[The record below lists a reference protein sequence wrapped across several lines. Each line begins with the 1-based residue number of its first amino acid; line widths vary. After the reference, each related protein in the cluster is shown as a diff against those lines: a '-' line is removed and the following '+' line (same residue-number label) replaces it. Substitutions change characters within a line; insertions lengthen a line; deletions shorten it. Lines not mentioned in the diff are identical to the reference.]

1 MTGIPEAIA
10 AISGIS
16 TIAKGLIGMRDDNKL
31 MEVKSQ
37 LLEAAFDL
45 RQTLDALQDEIS
57 TVKSRNRELE
67 QKNRELQERID
78 AVDEYD
84 LIQVIGGAHVLAAKP
99 VDGASHKPPYYCHAC
114 HTDGKKSVL
123 SFEESTFGSARFPA
137 HLNCQ
142 RNEGHQLKL
151 PGGTKATQLGYTN

>member
-16 TIAKGLIGMRDDNKL
+16 TIAKGLISVRDESKL
-31 MEVKSQ
+31 MEVKSE
-37 LLEAAFDL
+37 LLEKAFDL
-45 RQTLDALQDEIS
+45 RQALDALQDEIS

-67 QKNRELQERID
+67 QENRELQKRID
-78 AVDEYD
+78 AIDECD
-84 LIQVIGGAHVLAAKP
+84 LIHLIGGAQVLATKP
-99 VDGASHKPPYYCHAC
+99 VDGASHKPPYYCYAC

-123 SFEESTFGSARFPA
+123 SFEESTFGDASFPA

-142 RNEGHQLKL
+142 RAEQHQLSL
-151 PGGTKATQLGYTN
+151 PGGTKAKQLGFA